1 MFRCDFDVIESLESL
16 EEFEESEHNQSLI
29 QSRPRR
35 SYAEPGLCC
44 LHLHCTTRCILP
56 RLSRSIRRLITTISC
71 YSFSVAA
78 RRPQGPKPSASAS
91 LAVSCAVIVQYRKA
105 SPRAYLLGCR
115 DAFGTALL
123 PDKRFQFQYKKL
135 VLASLVGNGVLSAC
149 VSDRQRERAC
159 LKFGE
164 NDGLEDGYY
173 AAWLLQVFLPVRV

>member
-1 MFRCDFDVIESLESL
+1 MYLDRF
-16 EEFEESEHNQSLI
+16 
-29 QSRPRR
+29 
-35 SYAEPGLCC
+35 
-44 LHLHCTTRCILP
+44 CTKPNSIASTQI
-56 RLSRSIRRLITTISC
+56 IRRTRALLLALALHDALHPAP
-71 YSFSVAA
+71 SVALNPTPDHDDLLLFFL
-78 RRPQGPKPSASAS
+78 RRGTAAAGPQTIRFRVS

-105 SPRAYLLGCR
+105 SPRASLLGCR